1 MMPPPVPQGQ
11 GSPQPYAFVYPMGQ
25 YGLPYAPAE
34 AQGAP
39 FMYRPSPA
47 DAVPAGSGMLP
58 PMSYGPYHHPVPS
71 SPHKRGGSVHARGNN
86 KGARK
91 PPRSDD
97 AAPKEGS

>member
-25 YGLPYAPAE
+25 YCIPYAPAE

-97 AAPKEGS
+97 AAPKESS